1 MKSCPMVSTLS
12 LDLPWDRCRCDF
24 RPLNPWKLQPLPTRA
39 QLLSRLWVAV
49 LQEVLHVLFKFV
61 AIAAAGD
68 VLDLS
73 GWCFWATKNLQSKEV
88 HCVFLHHPLQ
98 HVQQATESTRYTF
111 PCWSSLPVAIFH
123 EISSRLP
130 PRDSQRSQELMLLIG
145 TRRGINLCSNEL
157 GIPQR
162 GRFRRAPWHIYCYCR
177 SIPFATNFKS
187 YAYIIH
193 IYILYI
199 VYDLYIY
206 IFICINIRMHTY
218 ALYMRIHFSTKLL

>member
-24 RPLNPWKLQPLPTRA
+24 CPLKPWKLQPLPTKT

-73 GWCFWATKNLQSKEV
+73 GLCFWATKNLQSKEV
-88 HCVFLHHPLQ
+88 HCSFLHHPLQ
-98 HVQQATESTRYTF
+98 HVQQATESTTLFHVEPLCQSRY
-111 PCWSSLPVAIFH
+111 FH

-130 PRDSQRSQELMLLIG
+130 PRNSQRSQELMLLIC

-162 GRFRRAPWHIYCYCR
+162 GRFRRAPWHIHCYCR
-177 SIPFATNFKS
+177 SIPYTNPS
-187 YAYIIH
+187 
-193 IYILYI
+193 
-199 VYDLYIY
+199 
-206 IFICINIRMHTY
+206 
-218 ALYMRIHFSTKLL
+218 

>member
-24 RPLNPWKLQPLPTRA
+24 RPLKPWKLQPLPTKT

-73 GWCFWATKNLQSKEV
+73 GLCFWATKHLQIPWLSWKRFTAASYTIPCNMYGRQQSQLHFSMLNLSAS
-88 HCVFLHHPLQ
+88 CDI
-98 HVQQATESTRYTF
+98 S
-111 PCWSSLPVAIFH
+111 WD
-123 EISSRLP
+123 SSRLP
-130 PRDSQRSQELMLLIG
+130 PRDSQRSEELMLLIC

-177 SIPFATNFKS
+177 SIPFTNKF
-187 YAYIIH
+187 
-193 IYILYI
+193 
-199 VYDLYIY
+199 
-206 IFICINIRMHTY
+206 
-218 ALYMRIHFSTKLL
+218 